1 MPRPAKERDRVFS
14 IWALRLGSRS
24 LHSTLGQAGAQNSQS
39 PVDAEEGGDAT
50 SVLFRVRRHRSILL
64 TFKKL
69 MIGKLGR
76 PCLFRGHQLIST
88 DASAESVLPSC
99 VDILPMGQNN
109 PRTAANYVSINN
121 TSLKS

>member
-88 DASAESVLPSC
+88 DVSAESVLPSC